1 MDDLLRQQIYEI
13 VADLRAARNGRPLV
27 AMRLLNCV
35 DLYDARLREQ
45 KNRVCDDLLARAAIA
60 RVVGAA

>member
-1 MDDLLRQQIYEI
+1 MDDLLRQQLYEI
-13 VADLRAARNGRPLV
+13 VADLRAGRNGRPLV
-27 AMRLLNCV
+27 ALRLLNCM
-35 DLYDARLREQ
+35 DLYDARVREQ